1 MVATRI
7 QNLKGF
13 EKSVLTEVLSLQLRN
28 MEQML
33 KNEAALEHLSLAPKK
48 LVAWL
53 KQHLGLH
60 SNVIYSSKR
69 AVLKG
74 GGLASVGDVVLLSNG
89 NTWTAG
95 KVVLHFGIASETWS
109 LVASF
114 NLIAYDSKTG
124 TAKWQ
129 ETDTWN
135 CVPVLDILR
144 AVVHTK
150 SKEGPLTLIPFHLR

>member
-1 MVATRI
+1 M
-7 QNLKGF
+7 
-13 EKSVLTEVLSLQLRN
+13 
-28 MEQML
+28 
-33 KNEAALEHLSLAPKK
+33 APKK

-53 KQHLGLH
+53 QQHLGLH
-60 SNVIYSSKR
+60 SNHIYSSKK

-74 GGLASVGDVVLLSNG
+74 GGLASVGDVVLLTNG

-95 KVVLHFGIASETWS
+95 KILLHFGIASETWT

-114 NLIAYDSKTG
+114 NLLVYVSKTG

-135 CVPVLDILR
+135 CVPVLDILT
-144 AVVHTK
+144 AVAYTN